1 MVKVINKVVEC
12 GKLWSKFVSLPKIK
26 GEQNMMNLI
35 GTYECKTDSKGRF
48 MMPASLKK
56 QLNSVVNEG
65 FVLKRSVFN
74 NCLELYPMKEWESM
88 IGQVNKLNRFVKKN
102 NDFIRSYMSGL
113 KMLQIDTTGRILI
126 PKDLI
131 SFADI
136 SKNLVLASS
145 VNMIEIWDK
154 DQYENTVKETLVDF
168 GSLAEEVM
176 GNQSS
181 LNDIS

>member
-1 MVKVINKVVEC
+1 M
-12 GKLWSKFVSLPKIK
+12 WSNFVSLPKIISNQK
-26 GEQNMMNLI
+26 MMNLI
-35 GTYECKTDSKGRF
+35 GTYECKTDVKGRF
-48 MMPASLKK
+48 MMPSSLKK

-74 NCLELYPMKEWESM
+74 NCLELYPMNEWESM
-88 IGQVNKLNRFVKKN
+88 VSQVNKLNRFVKKN

-113 KMLQIDTTGRILI
+113 KMLEIDSTGRILI
-126 PKDLI
+126 HKDLI
-131 SFADI
+131 SFAAI

-154 DQYENTVKETLVDF
+154 NQYEETVKESLVDF

-176 GNQSS
+176 GNQSHS
-181 LNDIS
+181 DDIS